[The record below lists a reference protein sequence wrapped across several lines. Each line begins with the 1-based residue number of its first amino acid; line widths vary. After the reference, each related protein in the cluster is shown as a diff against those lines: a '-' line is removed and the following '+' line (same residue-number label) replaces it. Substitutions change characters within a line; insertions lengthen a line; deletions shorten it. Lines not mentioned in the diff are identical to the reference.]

1 MTLKQIARAMF
12 WMAQGIVPMRQLE
25 FWRAEGLDKNRA
37 RWEALA
43 AADLAAAEA
52 RAEAEEEIEVWE

>member
-1 MTLKQIARAMF
+1 
-12 WMAQGIVPMRQLE
+12 MRQLE

-43 AADLAAAEA
+43 AADAL
-52 RAEAEEEIEVWE
+52 AEAEAEVEVWE